1 MSLPPDFLTAIKA
14 RFNTYKDL
22 GDRCFE
28 QLDDADFFFTP
39 APESNSIA
47 IIIQHIYG
55 NVMSRFTN
63 FLTEDG
69 EKEWRNRDA
78 EFEDMNAEKQDLLS
92 FWEEAWQQ
100 LFKTLDSLTEDDLTK
115 TIYIRSEPLI
125 VFDAL
130 LRQLAHYPYHVGQII
145 YIGKLLKKE
154 QWNSLSIPKN
164 KSKEF
169 NQQMNHK

>member
-1 MSLPPDFLTAIKA
+1 MSLPLDILPAIKA
-14 RFNTYKDL
+14 RFKTYKDL
-22 GDRCFE
+22 GDLCFA
-28 QLDDADFFFTP
+28 QLEDADFFFSP
-39 APESNSIA
+39 SPESNSIA

-69 EKEWRNRDA
+69 EKEWRKRDA

-92 FWEEAWQQ
+92 FWVEAWQQ